1 MKKILIVAAV
11 AMAAFSNAQTSWT
24 LTGNGGT
31 NPGKEY
37 IGTRDDQ
44 DLVVKT
50 ANVERMRFGAK
61 GNIGINAAPDINYI
75 FKVQG
80 RSQFVSDTGLD
91 SFQIINTGSNV
102 GNGSSL
108 AWLSYKQYQPNNPG
122 VFDITGITSLNGP
135 FESLLSVKSNG
146 KMILG
151 PSSFALNCP
160 DCNDYRLF
168 VKNGIRTEKVKVDIA
183 ADNGWADYVFEK
195 DYKLMPL
202 NELDKFISENGHLPE
217 VPTTEEAIKN
227 GVELKEMNILLLKKV
242 EELTLYMI
250 QQNKEIKELKNK
262 VQQYEK

>member
-1 MKKILIVAAV
+1 MKKTFILAAI
-11 AMAAFSNAQTSWT
+11 AMAAFSNAQSTWNLLGNLGTS
-24 LTGNGGT
+24 
-31 NPGKEY
+31 PGKEY
-37 IGTRDDQ
+37 IGTRDEQ
-44 DLVVKT
+44 DLVIKT
-50 ANVERMRFGAK
+50 MSTERMRIHAK
-61 GNIGINAAPDINYI
+61 GSIGINTAPDPNYI
-75 FKVQG
+75 FKAMG
-80 RSQFVSDTGLD
+80 RSQFISTTTSDT
-91 SFQIINTGSNV
+91 FQVLNHGANV

-108 AWLSYKQYQPNNPG
+108 VWLSYKEYQPNNPG
-122 VFDITGITSLNGP
+122 IFDVSGITSLNGP
-135 FESLLSVKSNG
+135 FESILSLKANG
-146 KMILG
+146 KMVLG
-151 PSSFALNCP
+151 PSSLTFNCS

-168 VKNGIRTEKVKVDIA
+168 VKNGIRTEKIKVDIA

-250 QQNKEIKELKNK
+250 QQSKEIKELKNK